1 MISGRSEHDKSA
13 ERAVSVDPLSKALTL
28 ALAVFKEPPKSMEP
42 LRGGET
48 NNSFKAIYDHGTY
61 VMKVFSAQS
70 NELAI
75 RREAEIAAAKQA
87 EALGMGPPVIH
98 ADSHF
103 LMTRFMSESLER
115 ERGKS
120 PVALWQDFSPCLEA
134 FHSSGLVLPLFNPL
148 TNAELMIEI
157 ASQSGTKLPAG
168 LCRLL
173 GDAHRISDVYKETVL
188 CCCHNDLNVSNI
200 LFTEHGSMFIDWE
213 YCGANTPLYDIA
225 KYCNH
230 HFIAREDAQRILDTY
245 SLDLGANAPERLAA
259 QRVLAG
265 VWSIGWLLLRSS
277 RDVSLSDYIPL
288 RLRQAQELVTD
299 LTH

>member
-1 MISGRSEHDKSA
+1 MISPRSEHDKAA
-13 ERAVSVDPLSKALTL
+13 ERAASVDPVSTALTL
-28 ALAVFKEPPKSMEP
+28 ALPVLKEHPHSMEL
-42 LRGGET
+42 LRGGAT
-48 NNSFKAIYDHGTY
+48 NSSFRATYAHGTY

-87 EALGMGPPVIH
+87 EALGMGPAVIH

-120 PVALWQDFSPCLEA
+120 PVDLWRDFSPYLEA
-134 FHSSGLVLPLFNPL
+134 FHSSGLALPLFNPL

-157 ASQSGTKLPAG
+157 ATQAGTKLPAG

-173 GDAHRISDVYKETVL
+173 GDAHRISDVYKETIL
-188 CCCHNDLNVSNI
+188 CCCHNDLNLSNI
-200 LFTEHGSMFIDWE
+200 LFTEHGPMFIDWE

-230 HFIAREDAQRILDTY
+230 HFIAREDPQRILDTY
-245 SLDLGANAPERLAA
+245 SLDLGSNALERLAA

-265 VWSIGWLLLRSS
+265 VWSLGWLLLRSC
-277 RDVSLSDYIPL
+277 RNVSLSEYIPL
-288 RLRQAQELVTD
+288 RLRQAQDLVTD
-299 LTH
+299 FAH